1 MRLASGRAMAARSGA
16 SQFLPQE
23 ALSMSEAPATPTP
36 STEGPG
42 LSLPA
47 RFWGILT
54 SPRDTFVD
62 VAARPR
68 WFGMMALVLIV
79 SAVCTGWFFSTQVGQ
94 TAWLDKAVESV
105 RQSGRE
111 MPEAQWATMQK
122 MASYMGVIYAVST
135 LVVAPI
141 MWLIISGILF
151 AVFNAALG
159 GTSTFKQLFSVFVHS
174 TAISV
179 IQQLF
184 VTPLNY
190 VRETMSSATNLAVF
204 LPMLDESSFLAKLL
218 GTIDLFLIWWIAI
231 LSIGLGAL
239 FKRKTGPIAAGLF
252 VVYGVIAVIVAA
264 FFGRGGA

>member
-1 MRLASGRAMAARSGA
+1 
-16 SQFLPQE
+16 
-23 ALSMSEAPATPTP
+23 MSEASATLPP
-36 STEGPG
+36 SAEGPG

-47 RFWGILT
+47 RFWGVLT
-54 SPRDTFVD
+54 SPRETFSD

-68 WFGMMALVLIV
+68 WFGMMALVLIFT
-79 SAVCTGWFFSTQVGQ
+79 AVCMGGFFSTQVGQ
-94 TAWLDKAVESV
+94 TAWLDKVVESA

-122 MASYMGVIYAVST
+122 MASYMGLIYAVST
-135 LVVAPI
+135 LVIAPI
-141 MWLIISGILF
+141 MWLIVTGILF

-159 GTSTFKQLFSVFVHS
+159 GTSTFRQLFAVFVHS
-174 TAISV
+174 TAITV

-190 VRETMSSATNLAVF
+190 VRETISSATNLAVF

-218 GTIDLFLIWWIAI
+218 GMIDLFLIWWLVV
-231 LSIGLGAL
+231 LSIGLGVL

-252 VVYGVIAVIVAA
+252 IVYGVIAVIAAA